1 MGLAR
6 RQIAP
11 SPHRLTA
18 RGGSCPRR
26 SCLATL
32 TSVHLNRRVLAKH
45 LLIAHEAKPN
55 LRANVGRA
63 SGPHIVV
70 RQPRPPACNAEGAS
84 EIDVFAVREIK
95 RRDEAP
101 YVVDNVAV
109 IARQHAIA
117 AHVTN
122 LASIVVRAN
131 MRARATPILLGL
143 VIHHTMLPDPV
154 VAVKVFVPHASYEAL
169 FAEGKRAHKQ
179 RSHTVTHQIARALLP
194 ITHESGFLGTLSDC
208 KQPKR

>member
-1 MGLAR
+1 
-6 RQIAP
+6 
-11 SPHRLTA
+11 
-18 RGGSCPRR
+18 
-26 SCLATL
+26 
-32 TSVHLNRRVLAKH
+32 VYLNRRVLAKH

-63 SGPHIVV
+63 SGPHVV
-70 RQPRPPACNAEGAS
+70 IRQPRPPPCNTEGAS

-101 YVVDNVAV
+101 DVVNNVAV
-109 IARQHAIA
+109 IAREHTVA

-131 MRARATPILLGL
+131 LRARATPILLGL
-143 VIHHTMLPDPV
+143 ILHHTMLPDPV
-154 VAVKVFVPHASYEAL
+154 VAVKVFVRHASCAAL
-169 FAEGKRAHKQ
+169 FDEGKRAHKQ

-194 ITHESGFLGTLSDC
+194 ITHHY
-208 KQPKR
+208 

>member
-1 MGLAR
+1 MWLVR
-6 RQIAP
+6 HQILP
-11 SPHRLTA
+11 GHHRLTA
-18 RGGSCPRR
+18 RGGSSPRR

-45 LLIAHEAKPN
+45 LLIAHEAKRN
-55 LRANVGRA
+55 LRANVRRA

-194 ITHESGFLGTLSDC
+194 ITHHY
-208 KQPKR
+208 